1 MVGSL
6 LVDAFHYLALFAIGG
21 AIVWS
26 AVYAFI
32 GMTGK
37 GHASIDDILLLF
49 IYLELGAMV
58 GIYFK
63 TNHMPVRF
71 LIYVGITA
79 LTRLLVGDIATHH
92 KLDWGIV
99 MVAGAILLLGAGE
112 PGGALRLVALP
123 VDPVVGPRIMAHDPR
138 EDGHAESLPAL
149 LLLLLRSGCPGA
161 DVQVRDERGRGCS
174 PTSHCRLRRARRRV
188 HASPNRHRKS
198 AASPPPIAGKANQ
211 PRCRGP
217 GLHRRRRSACR

>member
-1 MVGSL
+1 MKGKIDRL
-6 LVDAFHYLALFAIGG
+6 GGALVEGFHYLALFAIGG

-26 AVYAFI
+26 AGYAFI

-37 GHASIDDILLLF
+37 GYASIDDILLLF

-92 KLDWGIV
+92 KLDWGLV
-99 MVAGAILLLGAGE
+99 MVSGSILLLAF
-112 PGGALRLVALP
+112 ANLV
-123 VDPVVGPRIMAHDPR
+123 
-138 EDGHAESLPAL
+138 
-149 LLLLLRSGCPGA
+149 
-161 DVQVRDERGRGCS
+161 VRYGS
-174 PTSHCRLRRARRRV
+174 ARF
-188 HASPNRHRKS
+188 PS
-198 AASPPPIAGKANQ
+198 AAADD
-211 PRCRGP
+211 
-217 GLHRRRRSACR
+217 RR

>member
-1 MVGSL
+1 MERRVIRFGGV

-32 GMTGK
+32 GMRGK

-99 MVAGAILLLGAGE
+99 MVSGAILLL
-112 PGGALRLVALP
+112 ALANLV
-123 VDPVVGPRIMAHDPR
+123 
-138 EDGHAESLPAL
+138 
-149 LLLLLRSGCPGA
+149 
-161 DVQVRDERGRGCS
+161 VRYGS
-174 PTSHCRLRRARRRV
+174 ARY
-188 HASPNRHRKS
+188 PS
-198 AASPPPIAGKANQ
+198 AAADD
-211 PRCRGP
+211 
-217 GLHRRRRSACR
+217 RR